1 MENFI
6 IHSLREHPE
15 ELERF
20 ISYFSANWG
29 NPEIYRDC
37 MTSALTAAG
46 PLPQWYLAFTPDHSV
61 SGGAGLIPNDF
72 ISRMDLTPWLCALRI
87 EPSFRG
93 ARLGFRLIEHLASE
107 SLRLGY
113 TDLFCCTDLIGYYEK
128 SGFEFIGFGHHPWGE
143 TSRIYRKHLSPQS
156 HSA

>member
-1 MENFI
+1 MGNFI

-46 PLPQWYLAFTPDHSV
+46 PLPQWYLAFSPDHTV
-61 SGGAGLIPNDF
+61 IGGAGLIPNDF
-72 ISRMDLTPWLCALRI
+72 ISRMDLTPWLCAL
-87 EPSFRG
+87 
-93 ARLGFRLIEHLASE
+93 
-107 SLRLGY
+107 
-113 TDLFCCTDLIGYYEK
+113 
-128 SGFEFIGFGHHPWGE
+128 
-143 TSRIYRKHLSPQS
+143 
-156 HSA
+156 